1 MVVVGVCI
9 FAEGMG
15 PAGRFRLQGVKR
27 GKIKCR
33 ACRTEKKRMLKRVK
47 GRMCVR
53 GGEGVVGIGDG
64 DGGLYLF
71 LVEASP
77 PSPVTMA
84 VRHSASPD
92 DQGIDAIDDA
102 TPPSRGPFSAS
113 RTLRRRAKPPVF
125 LSQGDHTRAS
135 MWCSEASGRKLGIAG
150 AAGMW
155 FFSSSRLR
163 HAALMPRLPL
173 ETGFLL
179 GAHCHGRR
187 GCLDRRNM
195 RTREKNNGAVV
206 RGVLT
211 PRGRIAARG
220 ARRIV
225 WDVQGQGD
233 AVEESRSRVV
243 AWWWWRR

>member
-1 MVVVGVCI
+1 
-9 FAEGMG
+9 
-15 PAGRFRLQGVKR
+15 
-27 GKIKCR
+27 
-33 ACRTEKKRMLKRVK
+33 
-47 GRMCVR
+47 MCVR

-155 FFSSSRLR
+155 FFFLQPLATCGADAKITPGNGFPSWC
-163 HAALMPRLPL
+163 ALPWAPWL
-173 ETGFLL
+173 
-179 GAHCHGRR
+179 
-187 GCLDRRNM
+187 
-195 RTREKNNGAVV
+195 
-206 RGVLT
+206 
-211 PRGRIAARG
+211 
-220 ARRIV
+220 
-225 WDVQGQGD
+225 
-233 AVEESRSRVV
+233 S
-243 AWWWWRR
+243 